1 MGDRLYIIG
10 NGFDRYHDI
19 PSDYLDFG
27 RYLKEADPATY
38 SEVKTYF
45 AVDDAFWWEFEARLA
60 DFDVDTVINYA
71 SQFLMRYGAEDWS
84 DSGHHDYQYELNRVV
99 EAISS
104 TMRARFT
111 DWIRQLLIPTA
122 NSFPGKLLP
131 LDPTACYLNFNYTP
145 TLQKTYG
152 IADDQ
157 VLHIHGQASS
167 STDRLVLGH
176 AWQRTPADSLN
187 HRTDLEDADTRVL
200 EGNTIVDDYFSA
212 TFKPTDKIIMQ
223 QQSFFQSMRSVRQIL
238 VMGHSL
244 SEVDAP
250 YIEEIIKHID
260 ATAVTWKVSY
270 HSNPA
275 TAQARMSELGI
286 DPSLIS
292 LTRLIDF

>member
-1 MGDRLYIIG
+1 MSDKLYIIG

-19 PSDYLDFG
+19 PSDYKEFG
-27 RYLKEADPATY
+27 RYLKEVDPDTY
-38 SEVKTYF
+38 REVETYF

-60 DFDVDTVINYA
+60 DFDVDTVLNYA
-71 SQFLMRYGAEDWS
+71 SQFLMSYGAEAWS

-104 TMRARFT
+104 TMRARFA
-111 DWIRQLLIPTA
+111 DWVRQLLIPTA
-122 NSFPGKLLP
+122 NSFTGKLLP
-131 LDPTACYLNFNYTP
+131 LDPTAYYLNFNYTP
-145 TLQKTYG
+145 TLQKIYG
-152 IADDQ
+152 IADVQ

-167 STDRLVLGH
+167 STDQLVLGH
-176 AWQRTPADSLN
+176 AWQRAPTDSLI
-187 HRTDLEDADTRVL
+187 RRADLEYTDTRVL
-200 EGNTIVDDYFSA
+200 EGNIIVDDYFSA

-223 QQSFFQSMRSVRQIL
+223 QQSFFQSIRSVQQIL

-244 SEVDAP
+244 SEVDAA

-292 LTRLIDF
+292 LARLIDF